1 MSESAGGSGA
11 ATGVHLRDA
20 FRVRGQEERRGRARE
35 QREARWRSG
44 DGGEDAVRLLLSRL
58 ICSRRGEVF
67 VYQAVLSQVRPR
79 PGTCLTCLPLD
90 FSFLFGQ
97 RQN

>member
-20 FRVRGQEERRGRARE
+20 FRVRGQEERRGRAGE

-90 FSFLFGQ
+90 FSFPFGQ